1 VELPTAHPGWFRET
15 LPKELPQKICFA
27 HLDGDFYDSII
38 ESLEHDYCDPSVL
51 ERNNI
56 LPGAKKACD
65 DFLAGKPEK
74 MTVLIAGPEAHAYFR
89 KM

>member
-1 VELPTAHPGWFRET
+1 M
-15 LPKELPQKICFA
+15 
-27 HLDGDFYDSII
+27 
-38 ESLEHDYCDPSVL
+38 ESLEHVYPRLSRGAVVVVDDYCDPSVL

-65 DFLAGKPEK
+65 EFLAGKPEK